1 MGSGAS
7 TEDVGKQVEEL
18 KAALEAENNDVSRLI
33 DRTARDL
40 NSLTNAR
47 LDIAV
52 TGATGAG
59 KSSLVNALRGM
70 TDNDEGAAETGV
82 IQTTMK
88 PKGYPHPTF
97 PNVTVWDLP
106 GIGTNEFSSKESAKE
121 YLQSVDFTKYD
132 FFIIAASVRFT
143 LNDVMLAQEIH
154 KMNKKFYYVRTKLDT
169 DIEPER
175 KKAEGRNET
184 FNEEETL
191 ATLRKHLYDNLVKA
205 GESHP
210 RVFLV
215 SSHYWDRFEFQFLLE
230 VIGNELDEIKR
241 YALITALSNFSG
253 KVLKKKKASMEALV
267 EKVAL
272 VSSVNG
278 AVQVPGLF
286 LVCNIPFLEKTMR
299 NFSMA
304 FGLDEDSL
312 HRLAKQSGKP
322 VPALSSAIKKTKI
335 ASQINSEVVETL
347 LKRACDS
354 VERAFMDFLPPL
366 RSLFGGGNSSVA
378 LSRMLHSFLDDAE
391 EDAVKVLAKAFEK

>member
-52 TGATGAG
+52 TGVTGAG

-82 IQTTMK
+82 IQTTMES
-88 PKGYPHPTF
+88 KGYPHSTF
-97 PNVTVWDLP
+97 PNVIIWDLP
-106 GIGTNEFSSKESAKE
+106 GIGTHEFEANR
-121 YLQSVDFTKYD
+121 YLQMVHFSEYD
-132 FFIIAASVRFT
+132 FFIIVASVRFT
-143 LNDVMLAQEIH
+143 ENDVLLAQEIH
-154 KMNKKFYYVRTKLDT
+154 KMNKKFYYVRTKLDN

-175 KKAEGRNET
+175 RKAERRKEA
-184 FNEEETL
+184 FSEERTL
-191 ATLRKHLYDNLVKA
+191 EKIRRYCCDNLVKA

-215 SSHYWDRFEFQFLLE
+215 SSHYWNRYDFQFLLE
-230 VIGNELDEIKR
+230 VMGNELDEIKR
-241 YALITALSNFSG
+241 YALITGLSNFS
-253 KVLKKKKASMEALV
+253 KEMLKKKKAAMKALV
-267 EKVAL
+267 GKVAL
-272 VSSVNG
+272 VSSSTR
-278 AVQVPGLF
+278 AVPVPGLF

-299 NFSMA
+299 NFSMT
-304 FGLDEDSL
+304 FGLDEISL

-322 VPALSSAIKKTKI
+322 VPVLSSAIKKTRI
-335 ASQINSEVVETL
+335 ASQINSEFVETL
-347 LKRACDS
+347 LNRVCKY
-354 VERAFMDFLPPL
+354 VGGTFLDFIPVL

-378 LSRMLHSFLDDAE
+378 LSCMLHSFLDDAE
-391 EDAVKVLAKAFEK
+391 EDAVNVFAKAFEN